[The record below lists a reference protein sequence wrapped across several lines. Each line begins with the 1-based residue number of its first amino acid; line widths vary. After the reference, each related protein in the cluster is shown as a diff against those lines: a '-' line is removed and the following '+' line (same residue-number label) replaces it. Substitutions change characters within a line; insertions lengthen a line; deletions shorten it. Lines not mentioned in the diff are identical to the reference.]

1 MKRFSAR
8 EFALLCLPVLVV
20 AGAGFWAAR
29 RPAPKPSYVGP
40 QLQFRVDAPTA
51 LQAFEGVKAVLT
63 AQVSDDSQGRS
74 YWIDNPKVWLAV
86 ATPQGAKL
94 WRNDKSSSG
103 DEAWISEYPFYRD
116 TVAVKQL
123 PEGKVTFGMAG
134 PIVETG
140 KPKAPKP
147 LVLKRQWEVERT
159 KIKPFDFSL
168 PRAPL
173 VSLKSV
179 TITKNGYY
187 SIYGEAVFVLQGTTM
202 GADTPLE
209 CQISASEGEPSYWS
223 TTASYSQKGALIR
236 VVEFR
241 LFTSNVTP
249 PNLLKPRPLRVT
261 GLLSANNRWPLAFDL
276 EPIDRLKTKVG
287 QKLRF
292 KTWPA
297 PLPPNA
303 QFK

>member
-1 MKRFSAR
+1 MFVNARFGCEAKFVIFADTCRAMKRFSAR
-8 EFALLCLPVLVV
+8 EFALLSLPVALV

-40 QLQFRVDAPTA
+40 TLQFRVETPTA

-63 AQVSDDSQGRS
+63 AQVSDDSEGRS

-173 VSLKSV
+173 VTLKSV

-187 SIYGEAVFVLQGTTM
+187 SIYGEAVFVLQGAM
-202 GADTPLE
+202 MDAYTPLK
-209 CQISASEGEPSYWS
+209 SRVSVSEGEPNYYQ
-223 TTASYSQKGALIR
+223 TLTFYSQKSALIR

-249 PNLLKPRPLRVT
+249 PDLLKPRPLRVT
-261 GLLSANNRWPLAFDL
+261 GRISADNRWPLAFGL
-276 EPIDRLKTKVG
+276 
-287 QKLRF
+287 
-292 KTWPA
+292 
-297 PLPPNA
+297 
-303 QFK
+303 